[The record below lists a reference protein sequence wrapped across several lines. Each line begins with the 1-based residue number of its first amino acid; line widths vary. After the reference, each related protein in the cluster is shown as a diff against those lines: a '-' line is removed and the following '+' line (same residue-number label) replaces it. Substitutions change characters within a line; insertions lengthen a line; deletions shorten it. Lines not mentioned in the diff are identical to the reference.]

1 MPVGECVQ
9 DFPTAYCRCFEENRR
24 GGDTCSEVFCLN
36 NCSGHGGCIEGMCAC
51 ETDYLGEDCSVLVKP
66 IFEGGNSYLREK
78 IVIVALGFVAILYL

>member
-1 MPVGECVQ
+1 
-9 DFPTAYCRCFEENRR
+9 
-24 GGDTCSEVFCLN
+24 
-36 NCSGHGGCIEGMCAC
+36 MCAC